1 MSQSATI
8 IPIKRPDQVKA
19 ILSPAEKKLVALIA
33 KIIVDKTINEL
44 QLHEKSN

>member
-1 MSQSATI
+1 MSKAATI
-8 IPIKRPDQVKA
+8 LQLPKPAPVKTM
-19 ILSPAEKKLVALIA
+19 LTPEEKKLVALIA